1 MESNEKSS
9 HPRRPRV
16 DADWRLAA
24 ELFGQGF
31 GIAEVAV
38 ALRCPVAK
46 AQRNLRESR
55 RFRCWIAEAE
65 ARATLAAKV
74 ERHLRAPAARQ
85 AVETWSGLS
94 PGDRAPAARVEDG
107 RIQDRQDWPEM
118 ARNG

>member
-1 MESNEKSS
+1 MNINTKTTP
-9 HPRRPRV
+9 PRHPRV

-46 AQRNLRESR
+46 VQRNLRESR

-65 ARATLAAKV
+65 AQAVLAAEV

-85 AVETWSGLS
+85 AVETWSSLS

-107 RIQDRQDWPEM
+107 RVRGRRGWPEL